1 MPKELTVNNLTK
13 EVSNLNTKT
22 GLIRKNIPKL
32 SKEINNSTIILYF
45 FVFVFAIAIMLIS
58 FDALAADDVFAKV
71 NTKGT
76 EIVKGLKNIAI
87 VIATIAIM
95 IVAFMMYKGRI
106 GNQMAFGIII
116 GSIILGAAP
125 EIADLLIN

>member
-1 MPKELTVNNLTK
+1 MTTMTNDI
-13 EVSNLNTKT
+13 KT
-22 GLIRKNIPKL
+22 ANIMIKKIPHYVRN
-32 SKEINNSTIILYF
+32 INISAVF
-45 FVFVFAIAIMLIS
+45 FVFVVLMLIVGEV
-58 FDALAADDVFAKV
+58 FAVNDVFAKV
-71 NTKGT
+71 SAKGDT
-76 EIVKGLKNIAI
+76 IITGLRDIAV

-116 GSIILGAAP
+116 GSIVLGAAA

>member
-1 MPKELTVNNLTK
+1 MTNNNQKALIISVCLIAVITSFN
-13 EVSNLNTKT
+13 VS
-22 GLIRKNIPKL
+22 
-32 SKEINNSTIILYF
+32 
-45 FVFVFAIAIMLIS
+45 A
-58 FDALAADDVFAKV
+58 DVFSNVNAK
-71 NTKGT
+71 GD
-76 EIVKGLKNIAI
+76 EIIVGLKSIAI
-87 VIATIAIM
+87 VVATIAIM